1 LLHSFFLNMIFI
13 SGQLEAHVSWS
24 CPQTKPELVVTG
36 YKVLIDGKQYGS
48 ASHRGPVISER
59 KISNSDSGQFH
70 YALITGAHY
79 HGPLS

>member
-1 LLHSFFLNMIFI
+1 MLHSFFLNMIFI

-48 ASHRGPVISER
+48 AMHEGIKTVRIKVS
-59 KISNSDSGQFH
+59 F
-70 YALITGAHY
+70 ITC
-79 HGPLS
+79 